1 MKETIQ
7 FIKKMW
13 ANKRTRA
20 IAILIIYAI
29 FFMFVFILISNG
41 THETQIPEEP
51 DEITEQ
57 EKEEQGIEIIKNIK
71 DYKLEFVFEET
82 FTYDSSTNLITYK
95 DKDYL
100 LEEKPLELSD
110 YKIGTYTP
118 TNIYNLLKTGVL
130 ETTNHLENSNTY
142 LVKYSDYENIF
153 NNSIV
158 ESDENIR
165 ITTYNEPITKIKIE
179 LSSYVVNVELRG

>member
-57 EKEEQGIEIIKNIK
+57 EKEEQGIEVIKDIK

-82 FTYDSSTNLITYK
+82 FTYDSLTNLITYN
-95 DKDYL
+95 DKEYL
-100 LEEKPLELSD
+100 LEEKPFELSD
-110 YKIGTYTP
+110 YKIGVYTP
-118 TNIYNLLKTGVL
+118 VNIYNLLKKGVL
-130 ETTNHLENSNTY
+130 KTTNHLENSKTY
-142 LVKYSDYENIF
+142 LVKYSDYELIF
-153 NNSIV
+153 NNNEV
-158 ESDENIR
+158 ESEENIE

-179 LSSYVVNVELRG
+179 LPSYVVNIELRG